1 MTTTKLPDFNGEP
14 VVSTA
19 IKFTGVG
26 TGFTGIEVRPIV
38 MELDDIAYFVVKVR
52 AAESASHYRD
62 KNGGLVR
69 MQRVHADDMAPISE
83 EVAQQALL
91 AYVREVEAAKAA
103 LDGQGELFR
112 DDESRYQGNSGIH
125 PDRAVDDED
134 DYDDRTEAEKAA
146 EAAEELDDTGTPAEI
161 ADAAKARASNVIRPA
176 FSNPPAAGGE

>member
-1 MTTTKLPDFNGEP
+1 MTAPKLPDFNDEP

-62 KNGGLVR
+62 KNGSLVR
-69 MQRVHADDMAPISE
+69 MQRVHAEDMAPISE

-91 AYVREVEAAKAA
+91 AYVREIEKAKAEI
-103 LDGQGELFR
+103 DGQGELFR
-112 DDESRYQGNSGIH
+112 DDADHYQGRSGVH
-125 PDRAVDDED
+125 PDRAAED
-134 DYDDRTEAEKAA
+134 AALEAEALD
-146 EAAEELDDTGTPAEI
+146 ETGSPEEVAQ
-161 ADAAKARASNVIRPA
+161 AAKARVIRPS
-176 FSNPPAAGGE
+176 FSNPPAAGSE